1 MKQQILVTGPV
12 KTRSGYGNHAR
23 DICRALI
30 DLDKYDVIIN
40 SVRWG
45 NTPMNALEEGN
56 PHHEAIKSRIL
67 TQPQLSKQP
76 DLHLHVVVP
85 NEFTPIAKKNIGVTA
100 GIETTVPVPQWL
112 EGMNRMDL
120 NILTSEFTKQ
130 GFSNARFEFEDEK
143 TKQRGE
149 VKVVK
154 PMEVLF
160 EGVDTDEYF
169 ETNDMDGDITKAFN
183 KITTDWNFL
192 FTGHWLQGGMGED
205 RKDIGMLIKV
215 FCETF
220 KNQKNA
226 EYLSDLTWE
235 TKYGKVTIDAL
246 DKIEWILDNIKK
258 SISGDLP
265 KIYLLHG
272 ELTDNQMNQ
281 LYNHPKVKAHIS
293 LTHGEG
299 FGRPLLEACQSGKPV
314 IASAWSGQVD
324 FLNKNY
330 AVLLGGS
337 LTKVPKSAFPK
348 EMLFEESQWFTVN
361 YQQAQQAMVDVFKNY
376 SKYLVKAKQ
385 LQLYT
390 KNTFNFEKMKYKL
403 DDIISKVLKDVP
415 KEVGLKLPKLKKVGN
430 TNIPKVTLPKLKKA

>member
-30 DLDKYDVIIN
+30 ELDKYDVIIN

-45 NTPMNALEEGN
+45 NTPMNALEDGN
-56 PHHEAIKSRIL
+56 EHHEAIKSRII
-67 TQPQLSKQP
+67 TTPQLPKQP

-85 NEFTPIAKKNIGVTA
+85 NEFTPAAKKNIGVTA
-100 GIETTVPVPQWL
+100 GIETTVPVPQWI

-130 GFSNARFEFEDEK
+130 GFANARFEFEDEK
-143 TKQRGE
+143 TKQKGE

-160 EGVDTDEYF
+160 EGVDTNEYF
-169 ETNDMDGDITKAFN
+169 ETKDMDEDITNAFDKVDN
-183 KITTDWNFL
+183 DWNFL

-205 RKDIGMLIKV
+205 RKDIGMMLKV
-215 FCETF
+215 FLETF
-220 KNQKNA
+220 KNQKKQPGLILKTSSA
-226 EYLSDLTWE
+226 SFS
-235 TKYGKVTIDAL
+235 IL
-246 DKIEWILDNIKK
+246 DREDILKKIDNIKK
-258 SISGDLP
+258 SITGDLP

-272 ELTDNQMNQ
+272 ELTDSQMNQ
-281 LYNHPKVKAHIS
+281 LYNHPKVKAHLS
-293 LTHGEG
+293 FTHGEG
-299 FGRPLLEACQSGKPV
+299 FGRPLLEATQSGKPV
-314 IASAWSGQVD
+314 IASGWSGQVD

-337 LTKVPKSAFPK
+337 LTKVPKNAFPK
-348 EMLFEESQWFTVN
+348 EMLFEQSQWFTVN
-361 YQQAQQAMVDVFKNY
+361 YQQASQVIFDVFKNY
-376 SKYLVKAKQ
+376 NKYLVKSKQ

-390 KNTFNFEKMKYKL
+390 KNTFNLEKMKYKL
-403 DDIISKVLKDVP
+403 DDIVSKILSDVP
-415 KEVGLKLPKLKKVGN
+415 KEVGLKLPKLKKTGD
-430 TNIPKVTLPKLKKA
+430 TNIPKVNLPKLKKA

>member
-1 MKQQILVTGPV
+1 MKHTVLVTGPV

-45 NTPMNALEEGN
+45 NTPMNALEDGN
-56 PHHEAIKSRIL
+56 EHHEAIKARIL
-67 TQPQLSKQP
+67 KSPQLPKQP

-100 GIETTVPVPQWL
+100 GIETTVPVPEWID
-112 EGMNRMDL
+112 GMNRMDM
-120 NILTSEFTKQ
+120 NIVTSQFTKD
-130 GFSNARFEFEDEK
+130 GFDRAKFQFEDEK
-143 TKQRGE
+143 TGQKGE
-149 VKVVK
+149 VKTVK
-154 PMEVLF
+154 PMEILF

-169 ETNDMDGDITKAFN
+169 ETKKMDEFITEAFD
-183 KITTDWNFL
+183 KIETNWNFL
-192 FTGHWLQGGMGED
+192 FTGHWLNGKIGED
-205 RKDIGMLIKV
+205 RKDIGMLIKI

-220 KNQKNA
+220 KNQKERPGLILKTSSA
-226 EYLSDLTWE
+226 SFS
-235 TKYGKVTIDAL
+235 VL
-246 DKIEWILDNIKK
+246 DREAMLKKIASVKQT
-258 SISGDLP
+258 ISGDLP

-272 ELTDNQMNQ
+272 ELTDSQMNQ

-299 FGRPLLEACQSGKPV
+299 FGRPLLEATQSGKPV
-314 IASAWSGQVD
+314 IASAFSGHVD

-348 EMLFEESQWFTVN
+348 EMLFEESQWFTAN
-361 YQQAQQAMVDVFKNY
+361 YQQVSQIMVDVYKNY

-385 LQLYT
+385 LQLYC
-390 KNTFNFEKMKYKL
+390 KNTFSLEKMKDKL
-403 DDIISKVLKDVP
+403 DVIISKILSDIP
-415 KEVGLKLPKLKKVGN
+415 QEVGLKLPKLQKVDSKKTEV
-430 TNIPKVTLPKLKKA
+430 KLPTLKKA

>member
-30 DLDKYDVIIN
+30 ELDKYDVIIN

-45 NTPMNALEEGN
+45 STPMNALEDGN

-67 TQPQLSKQP
+67 TSPQLPKQP
-76 DLHLHVVVP
+76 DLHLHIVVP
-85 NEFTPIAKKNIGVTA
+85 NEFTPVAKKNVGVTA
-100 GIETTVPVPQWL
+100 GIETTVPVPQWID
-112 EGMNRMDL
+112 GMNRMDL
-120 NILTSEFTKQ
+120 NIVTSEFTKQ
-130 GFSNARFEFEDEK
+130 GFANAKFQFKDEK
-143 TKQRGE
+143 TGQQGE
-149 VKVVK
+149 LKTVK

-160 EGVDTDEYF
+160 EGVDTNEYF
-169 ETNDMDGDITKAFN
+169 ETTDMDGDITEAFS
-183 KITTDWNFL
+183 KIDNDWNFL
-192 FTGHWLQGGMGED
+192 FTGHWLQGGVGED

-220 KNQKNA
+220 KNQKNKPGLILKTSSA
-226 EYLSDLTWE
+226 SFS
-235 TKYGKVTIDAL
+235 VL
-246 DKIEWILDNIKK
+246 DREDMLNKIRNISKN
-258 SISGDLP
+258 IQGDLP

-281 LYNHPKVKAHIS
+281 MYNHPKVKAHVS
-293 LTHGEG
+293 FTHGEG

-314 IASAWSGQVD
+314 IASGFSGHVD

-330 AVLLGGS
+330 ATLLGGS

-348 EMLFEESQWFTVN
+348 EMLFEESHWFTVN
-361 YQQAQQAMVDVFKNY
+361 YQQASQAISDVFKNY

-390 KNTFNFEKMKYKL
+390 KNTFSFEKMKFKL
-403 DDIISKVLKDVP
+403 DDIIMNVMKDVP
-415 KEVGLKLPKLKKVGN
+415 QEVDLK
-430 TNIPKVTLPKLKKA
+430 IPKLKKADTKKSPKLKIPKIKV

>member
-30 DLDKYDVIIN
+30 ELDKYDVKIN

-45 NTPMNALEEGN
+45 TTPMNALEDGN
-56 PHHEAIKSRIL
+56 PHHELIKSKLL
-67 TQPQLSKQP
+67 TSPQLPKQP
-76 DLHLHVVVP
+76 DLHLHIVVP
-85 NEFTPIAKKNIGVTA
+85 NEFTPVAKKNIGVTA
-100 GIETTVPVPQWL
+100 GIETTVPVPQWID
-112 EGMNRMDL
+112 GMNRMDL
-120 NILTSEFTKQ
+120 NIVTSEFTKST
-130 GFSNARFEFEDEK
+130 FENARFEFKDEK
-143 TKQRGE
+143 TGQEGE
-149 VKVVK
+149 VKTVK
-154 PMEVLF
+154 PMKVLF

-169 ETNDMDGDITKAFN
+169 ETTKMDTEITEVFS
-183 KITTDWNFL
+183 KIDTDWNFL
-192 FTGHWLQGGMGED
+192 FTGHWLQGGVGED
-205 RKDIGMLIKV
+205 RKDLGMLVKI

-220 KNQKNA
+220 KNQKIQPGLILKTSSASFSVLDREDMLKKIN
-226 EYLSDLTWE
+226 SI
-235 TKYGKVTIDAL
+235 KQTIQ
-246 DKIEWILDNIKK
+246 
-258 SISGDLP
+258 GDLP

-281 LYNHPKVKAHIS
+281 MYNHPKVKAHIS

-299 FGRPLLEACQSGKPV
+299 FGRPLLEATQSGKPV

-348 EMLFEESQWFTVN
+348 EMLFEESQWFTAN
-361 YQQAQQAMVDVFKNY
+361 YQQVSQIMIDVFKNY
-376 SKYLVKAKQ
+376 SKYLVKSKQ
-385 LQLYT
+385 LQLYC

-403 DDIISKVLKDVP
+403 DDIVSDIIKDIP
-415 KEVGLKLPKLKKVGN
+415 KEISLKLPKLKKID
-430 TNIPKVTLPKLKKA
+430 TNKSPKLTLPKLKKA

>member
-1 MKQQILVTGPV
+1 MKQTILVTGPV

-30 DLDKYDVIIN
+30 ELDKYDVIIN

-45 NTPMNALEEGN
+45 STPMNALEEGN
-56 PHHEAIKSRIL
+56 EHHEAIKSRLI
-67 TQPQLSKQP
+67 TSPQLPKQP

-85 NEFTPIAKKNIGVTA
+85 NEFTPVAKKNIGVTA
-100 GIETTVPVPQWL
+100 GIETTVPVPQWI

-120 NILTSEFTKQ
+120 NILTSNFTKQ
-130 GFSNARFEFEDEK
+130 GFENAKFEFKDEK
-143 TKQRGE
+143 TGQQGE

-169 ETNDMDGDITKAFN
+169 ETKDMDEDVTKTFN
-183 KITTDWNFL
+183 KIDTSWNFL
-192 FTGHWLQGGMGED
+192 FTGHWLQGKIGED

-220 KNQKNA
+220 KNQKNQPGLILKTSSA
-226 EYLSDLTWE
+226 SFSVLDREDILKKIKNVKT
-235 TKYGKVTIDAL
+235 TIVG
-246 DKIEWILDNIKK
+246 N
-258 SISGDLP
+258 LP

-272 ELTDNQMNQ
+272 DLTDSQMNQ

-299 FGRPLLEACQSGKPV
+299 FGRPLLEATQSGKPV
-314 IASAWSGQVD
+314 IASAWSGQLD
-324 FLNKNY
+324 FLNQNY

-348 EMLFEESQWFTVN
+348 EMLFEESQWFTAN
-361 YQQAQQAMVDVFKNY
+361 YQQVSQVMIDVFKNY
-376 SKYLVKAKQ
+376 TRYLVKAKQ
-385 LQLYT
+385 LQLYC
-390 KNTFNFEKMKYKL
+390 KNTYNFDKMKEKL
-403 DDIISKVLKDVP
+403 EGIVSKILSDIPQPV
-415 KEVGLKLPKLKKVGN
+415 ELKLPKLKKVG
-430 TNIPKVTLPKLKKA
+430 TTVIPKVELPKLKKA

>member
-1 MKQQILVTGPV
+1 MILVTGPV

-30 DLDKYDVIIN
+30 ELDKYDVVIN

-45 NTPMNALEEGN
+45 TTPMNALEDGN
-56 PHHEAIKSRIL
+56 PHHELIKSKLL
-67 TQPQLSKQP
+67 TSPQLPKQP
-76 DLHLHVVVP
+76 DLHLHIVVP
-85 NEFTPIAKKNIGVTA
+85 NEFTPVAKKNIGVTA
-100 GIETTVPVPQWL
+100 GIETTVPVPQWI

-120 NILTSEFTKQ
+120 NIVTSEFTKST
-130 GFSNARFEFEDEK
+130 FENARFEFKDEK
-143 TKQRGE
+143 TGQQGE
-149 VKVVK
+149 VKTVK

-169 ETNDMDGDITKAFN
+169 ETTKMDTEITEVFS
-183 KITTDWNFL
+183 KIDTDWNFL
-192 FTGHWLQGGMGED
+192 FTGHWLQGGVGED
-205 RKDIGMLIKV
+205 RKDLGMLIKI

-220 KNQKNA
+220 KNQKIQPGLILKTSSA
-226 EYLSDLTWE
+226 GFS
-235 TKYGKVTIDAL
+235 VL
-246 DKIEWILDNIKK
+246 DREDMLNKINNIKQT
-258 SISGDLP
+258 IQGNLP

-281 LYNHPKVKAHIS
+281 MYNHPKVKAHIS

-299 FGRPLLEACQSGKPV
+299 FGRPLLEATQSGKPV

-337 LTKVPKSAFPK
+337 LTKVPKNAFPK
-348 EMLFEESQWFTVN
+348 EMLFEESQWFTAN
-361 YQQAQQAMVDVFKNY
+361 YQQVSQTMIDVFKNY
-376 SKYLVKAKQ
+376 TKYLVKSKQ
-385 LQLYT
+385 LQMYC

-403 DDIISKVLKDVP
+403 DDIVSGIMKDIP
-415 KEVGLKLPKLKKVGN
+415 KEVGLKLPKLKKVD
-430 TNIPKVTLPKLKKA
+430 TNKPPKLKLPTLKKA

>member
-30 DLDKYDVIIN
+30 ELDKYDVIIN

-45 NTPMNALEEGN
+45 STPMNALEDDN
-56 PHHEAIKSRIL
+56 KHHEAIKSRLI
-67 TQPQLSKQP
+67 TSPQLPKQP
-76 DLHLHVVVP
+76 DLHLHIVVP
-85 NEFTPIAKKNIGVTA
+85 NEFTPVAKKNIGVTA
-100 GIETTVPVPQWL
+100 GIETTIPVPQWI
-112 EGMNRMDL
+112 EGMNKMDM
-120 NILTSEFTKQ
+120 NIVTSEFTKT
-130 GFSNARFEFEDEK
+130 GFENASFEFEDEK
-143 TKQRGE
+143 TKQKGTL
-149 VKVVK
+149 KNIK

-160 EGVDTDEYF
+160 EGVDTNEYF
-169 ETNDMDGDITKAFN
+169 ETKDMDEDITNAFN
-183 KITTDWNFL
+183 KVDNDWNFL

-205 RKDIGMLIKV
+205 RKDIGMLINI

-220 KNQKNA
+220 KNQMYMPGLILKTSSA
-226 EYLSDLTWE
+226 SFS
-235 TKYGKVTIDAL
+235 VL
-246 DKIEWILDNIKK
+246 DREDMLNRIKNIK
-258 SISGDLP
+258 SQIAGNLP

-299 FGRPLLEACQSGKPV
+299 FGRPLLEATQSGKPV
-314 IASAWSGQVD
+314 IASGFSGHVD
-324 FLNKNY
+324 FLSKNY

-337 LTKVPKSAFPK
+337 LTKVPAGSFPK
-348 EMLFEESQWFTVN
+348 EMLFEESQWFTAN
-361 YQQAQQAMVDVFKNY
+361 FQQASQVMVDVFKHY

-385 LQLYT
+385 LQLYC

-403 DDIISKVLKDVP
+403 DDIVSKILTEVP
-415 KEVGLKLPKLKKVGN
+415 QEVSLKLPKLKKTGS
-430 TNIPKVTLPKLKKA
+430 KSLPKLKLPTLKKV